1 MDREHKYREQ
11 HIYRQKYV
19 ARDNGGGVSGQC
31 TFCGAELDED
41 ECFCPECGS
50 ARGGI
55 TCPSCGTLSH
65 RSFCSHCNTPL
76 NELAREA
83 VRQAKADPA
92 FRRAEQLAA
101 EMAELEKQILNAGVP
116 QARLDTAFSD
126 SARQAAGRYAQLFS
140 GVESLKVPD
149 APKTQTAPHGR
160 VLTGDVLQ
168 AAINAYKEKAAEL
181 QRAIGSMLPPP
192 SATPEEKRNFFCAR
206 KVMTVEMKATKQ
218 EWVCNY
224 CGFHH
229 NQPSECVEPE
239 LGGTWIF
246 VNQPTPVAKIIYG

>member
-1 MDREHKYREQ
+1 MEQHKYREQ
-11 HIYRQKYV
+11 HLYKQKY
-19 ARDNGGGVSGQC
+19 ATQENNSDSGGTC
-31 TFCGAELDED
+31 TFCGAEIEED
-41 ECFCPECGS
+41 ERFCSECGS
-50 ARGGI
+50 PRGGI
-55 TCPSCGTLSH
+55 TCPNCGTVS
-65 RSFCSHCNTPL
+65 RKSFCSHCNTPL
-76 NELAREA
+76 NDIAREA

-116 QARLDTAFSD
+116 KATLDTALNEE
-126 SARQAAGRYAQLFS
+126 ARKAAGRYADLFS
-140 GVESLKVPD
+140 GVASLKVPD
-149 APKTQTAPHGR
+149 MPKTQPKPQGK

-168 AAINAYKEKAAEL
+168 SAINAYKEKAAEL
-181 QRAIGSMLPPP
+181 QRTISSMLPSP

-206 KVMTVEMKATKQ
+206 KIMTVEMRATKQ

-224 CGFHH
+224 CGCHH
-229 NQPSECVEPE
+229 NQPSECAEPQ